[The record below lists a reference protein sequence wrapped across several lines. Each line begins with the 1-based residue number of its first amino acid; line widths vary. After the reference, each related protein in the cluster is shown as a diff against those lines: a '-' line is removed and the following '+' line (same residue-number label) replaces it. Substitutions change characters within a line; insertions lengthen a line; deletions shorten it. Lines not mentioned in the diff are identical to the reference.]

1 MSETT
6 ATIGIGKMYEEF
18 KITQLVNETLTTVI
32 ENVQNNHD
40 KISTKAKPRPLSAIH
55 EEIREYDQL
64 SRQLE
69 KEYRKSM
76 RIVDDDFELAR
87 AHWIQLQKSNK
98 QGLAIRGCFLTM
110 LEKYPQVRPIWGFG
124 KRIEGRID
132 ETWKPELVEDFYFRH
147 HCASLQAALNM
158 IIQNKDDRNG
168 MRRMLNEMGAHHF
181 FYDACE
187 PHFEVFQDCLLESMR
202 LVLNGGD
209 ALDDE
214 IEHSWIC
221 LLQTIRLHMGEGIE
235 IQRANYLSQCLIPK
249 EMEEVKENW
258 KKVELYGFRKAGIT
272 LCESAFKSYSELLKT
287 HNLKMTLPIE
297 ANKTSQSFL
306 ALSDQIMMA
315 LDKTIQSYTPEDGF
329 MNLIQEIRDFVIKF
343 LVVEVCPPLIRK
355 SFIDGMI
362 HMLCKILC
370 IKHVKEDFLHVW
382 KKVYRVMEQ
391 SMIANIVEY

>member
-1 MSETT
+1 MNESKTS
-6 ATIGIGKMYEEF
+6 GIGKMYEEF

-32 ENVQNNHD
+32 ENVQINHD

-64 SRQLE
+64 SRELE

-87 AHWIQLQKSNK
+87 THWIQLQKSNK

-110 LEKYPQVRPIWGFG
+110 LEKFPQVRPIWGFG
-124 KRIEGRID
+124 KRIEGRVE
-132 ETWKPELVEDFYFRH
+132 ETWKPEIVEDFYFRH

-187 PHFEVFQDCLLESMR
+187 PHFEVFQECLLESMR

-209 ALDDE
+209 SLDDE
-214 IEHSWIC
+214 IEQSWIC
-221 LLQTIRLHMGEGIE
+221 LLQTIRLHMGEGVE

-249 EMEEVKENW
+249 EMEEVRDNW
-258 KKVELYGFRKAGIT
+258 SKIESYGFRKAGIL
-272 LCESAFKSYSELLKT
+272 LCESAFESYSILLKM
-287 HNLKMTLPIE
+287 HNLSMTLPIE
-297 ANKTSQSFL
+297 ANKTSESFV
-306 ALSDQIMMA
+306 ALSDQIMKA
-315 LDKTIQSYTPEDGF
+315 LDKTIKSYTPEEGF
-329 MNLIQEIRDFVIKF
+329 ANLILEIRDFVIKF

-362 HMLCKILC
+362 HMLCKILN